1 MDHPQAQQGKVDEH
15 VFLVGRPP
23 LGEYLGF
30 IATLTVGGSA
40 IPQGTLA
47 AEWRKANDHVHEL
60 EIDEAGWADKPEIK
74 VVPSSQERL
83 AKEVYADPM
92 FQRSFQVVPTDI
104 GIVQLDRLVVFQKSI
119 NLTYVR
125 SLQAGLGKKPN
136 EEEIFRFCL
145 SVKHPHPPVR
155 VAQTAANSFTFI
167 SPSNDFR
174 FVESR
179 LLGTA
184 DIASYIPQGP
194 VTGVLGL
201 VLGYGSNFVTALEVE
216 NRLILVNGSHRAYAL
231 REMGIDRIPCLI
243 EHISRREELEVVI
256 AGELVQK
263 PDLFLKAARPPL
275 LKDYFDPALRK
286 LVGVTRKDRLVRV
299 TFGIE
304 QSDIP
309 AN

>member
-15 VFLVGRPP
+15 VFLIGRPP
-23 LGEYLGF
+23 VGEFLGF
-30 IATLTVGGSA
+30 ITTQAVGGNA
-40 IPQGTLA
+40 ISQGALA
-47 AEWRKANDHVHEL
+47 AEWRKANDHLRIL

-74 VVPSSQERL
+74 AVPGSQDPL
-83 AKEVYADPM
+83 TKEVYADPM

-125 SLQAGLGKKPN
+125 SLQAGLGKKPS
-136 EEEIFRFCL
+136 EDEIFRFCL

-155 VAQTAANSFTFI
+155 VVQTAVNSFTFI

-174 FVESR
+174 FVESK
-179 LLGTA
+179 LFGPA
-184 DIASYIPQGP
+184 DLINYVPQGP
-194 VTGVLGL
+194 VTGVLG
-201 VLGYGSNFVTALEVE
+201 VILGYGSNFVTALQVE
-216 NRLILVNGSHRAYAL
+216 NRLILINGSHRAYAL
-231 REMGIDRIPCLI
+231 REMGIDRMPCLI
-243 EHISRREELEVVI
+243 QHISRREELEAVI
-256 AGELVQK
+256 SGEVSQK

-286 LVGVTRKDRLVRV
+286 LVGVTRKDRLVRA

>member
-1 MDHPQAQQGKVDEH
+1 
-15 VFLVGRPP
+15 
-23 LGEYLGF
+23 
-30 IATLTVGGSA
+30 
-40 IPQGTLA
+40 
-47 AEWRKANDHVHEL
+47 
-60 EIDEAGWADKPEIK
+60 
-74 VVPSSQERL
+74 VV
-83 AKEVYADPM
+83 
-92 FQRSFQVVPTDI
+92 
-104 GIVQLDRLVVFQKSI
+104 
-119 NLTYVR
+119 
-125 SLQAGLGKKPN
+125 
-136 EEEIFRFCL
+136 
-145 SVKHPHPPVR
+145 
-155 VAQTAANSFTFI
+155 QTAANSFTFI

-179 LLGTA
+179 LLGPA
-184 DIASYIPQGP
+184 DVPGYIPQGP

-201 VLGYGSNFVTALEVE
+201 VLGYGSNFVTALQVE
-216 NRLILVNGSHRAYAL
+216 NRLILINGSHRAYAL
-231 REMGIDRIPCLI
+231 REMGIDRVPCLI

-256 AGELVQK
+256 AGEVSQK